1 MDDSSTY
8 EELLNFFKA
17 LADDSRLKI
26 VGLLAQRSYTVE
38 QLAAL
43 LGLGMSTT
51 SHHLSRLAQTGL
63 VSARPDGHYYYYSL
77 QTDVLH
83 NISQRLLR
91 SDTYSSLSQEVDLA
105 AYDRK
110 VLKSFTDENGRIIVF
125 PSQEKKLL
133 AILRHVVKAFE
144 PDRRYSEKQ
153 VNEILANYNED
164 TAFLR
169 RNLVSYRFM
178 DREGGGGDY
187 WRLAQDS
194 AAVPSARKVR

>member
-1 MDDSSTY
+1 MEETSVN
-8 EELLNFFKA
+8 EELLNFLKA

-26 VGLLAQRSYTVE
+26 VGLLSQRAYTVE
-38 QLAAL
+38 QLSSL

-51 SHHLSRLAQTGL
+51 SHHLSRLTQAGL
-63 VSARPDGHYYYYSL
+63 VSARADGHYYYYSL
-77 QTDVLH
+77 QTDVLRSL
-83 NISQRLLR
+83 SQRLLKTETLR
-91 SDTYSSLSQEVDLA
+91 SFSNDVDLE

-110 VLKSFTDENGRIIVF
+110 VLKAFTDEDGRITAF

-133 AILRHVVKAFE
+133 VLLRHVVKAFE
-144 PDRRYSEKQ
+144 NDQRYSEKK
-153 VNEILANYNED
+153 VNEILARYNED

-187 WRLAQDS
+187 WRLPEDPDPAM
-194 AAVPSARKVR
+194 AE

>member
-1 MDDSSTY
+1 MDQNSTY

-17 LADDSRLKI
+17 LADNSRLKI

-51 SHHLSRLAQTGL
+51 SHHLSRLAQAGL
-63 VSARPDGHYYYYSL
+63 VSARADGHYYYYSL
-77 QTDVLH
+77 QTDVLRS
-83 NISQRLLR
+83 ISQRLLK
-91 SDTYSSLSQEVDLA
+91 SDTFSSVTQDIDLA
-105 AYDRK
+105 GYDRK
-110 VLKSFTDENGRIIVF
+110 VLHSFIDENGRITAF

-133 AILRHVVKAFE
+133 VILGHVVKAF
-144 PDRRYSEKQ
+144 DMNKRYSEKQ
-153 VNEILANYNED
+153 VNAILANYNED

-169 RNLVSYRFM
+169 RNLVGYRFM

-187 WRLAQDS
+187 WRLADD
-194 AAVPSARKVR
+194 PSAERSA